1 MTFDQLLLLGSTVA
15 ALVWA
20 ALSIHVLRV
29 SRRRADARLKVQ
41 TILTTLRN
49 DAVRAAGPTER
60 VNEVKALLDTLS
72 RDMVLHTA
80 ADPET
85 PAEAFEALSTYLV
98 AKWPVETL
106 LTEASAH
113 RRARDVWRR
122 TAALRIAF
130 RSGHPKAMGLLE
142 AAVKEDDADL
152 ANVALGLLGTSP
164 DLGAVDIMIDAL
176 RARRHSPAR
185 IATHLEGS
193 PVRPMDK
200 YRELLADGDPVM
212 RLWGA
217 KLLGDYPDAPSVE
230 LDLAPLVED
239 ADPGVRKAAIESLG
253 RVGNGLAARAALRL
267 LTDPVAFV
275 RAYAARALGE
285 LDRADAAEAVAALL
299 GDPDWWVRHA
309 AKQSLERM
317 GADIWPV
324 LVRCL
329 DDSDRF
335 VRNGA
340 AEVFQNIGVLDSFIV
355 MEAASDDPSHA
366 KVELLRRVA
375 AAGGTRLTESLVER
389 AGPKTGPR
397 VRRLLETVGLEH
409 VGAA

>member
-98 AKWPVETL
+98 AKWPIETL

-130 RSGHPKAMGLLE
+130 RGGHRKAMDLLE

-152 ANVALGLLGTSP
+152 ANVALGLLGTSS

-176 RARRHSPAR
+176 RARRHPPAR

-200 YRELLADGDPVM
+200 YRELLADADPVM

-217 KLLGDYPDAPSVE
+217 KLLGDYPDAPEVE

-253 RVGNGLAARAALRL
+253 RVGNDLAARAALRL
-267 LTDPVAFV
+267 LQDPVAFV

-324 LVRCL
+324 L
-329 DDSDRF
+329 
-335 VRNGA
+335 
-340 AEVFQNIGVLDSFIV
+340 
-355 MEAASDDPSHA
+355 
-366 KVELLRRVA
+366 
-375 AAGGTRLTESLVER
+375 GTVSR
-389 AGPKTGPR
+389 
-397 VRRLLETVGLEH
+397 
-409 VGAA
+409 